1 MRRTANGVSSVHLS
15 SSGESGQDWFGVDA
29 VQHPDPEVRQAGQEL
44 VLLLYK
50 ADQETVRAEMPEDNN
65 WNRRSHA
72 NRYVFEQMDQ
82 YDKKH
87 GRRHRER

>member
-1 MRRTANGVSSVHLS
+1 MTMISDEKNDPMCVKNLAG
-15 SSGESGQDWFGVDA
+15 FGVDA

-65 WNRRSHA
+65 RNRRSHA